1 MATTKETNTFITIF
15 CSVFIA
21 SFFILK
27 AVFDGIEWI
36 FWIELVL
43 TVAASVLAST
53 LLALY
58 LNNEKKRKQ
67 GIVLSVMYV
76 LLLVGVLL
84 FLERNSKVVAPLAG
98 VWATEESDGE
108 DFVMDFFKKDSV
120 RLVFPPSDDRIFG
133 YDWKKERL
141 RLYDEEGNLL
151 FDWTIKLESDKLIL
165 RQAEDE
171 LIFYKK

>member
-1 MATTKETNTFITIF
+1 M
-15 CSVFIA
+15 
-21 SFFILK
+21 
-27 AVFDGIEWI
+27 
-36 FWIELVL
+36 
-43 TVAASVLAST
+43 
-53 LLALY
+53 
-58 LNNEKKRKQ
+58 
-67 GIVLSVMYV
+67 SVMYV

-84 FLERNSKVVAPLAG
+84 FLGRNSKVVAPLAG